1 MRFLQ
6 AGNQKLVALEP
17 EHEIVE
23 DLVSQAGFKCKL
35 EEDDRQLVIELKPA
49 SAASTIRL
57 FEAAD
62 AANREWFSDC
72 QFYVDAFSGAVLQTP
87 LTIANCHNSQGRLLP
102 KLRVAISK
110 ELPAA
115 FRLPGRQSV
124 SEQVVYALLYNF
136 LVALKESGVA
146 ICGRGGIQP
155 LAGGQSTVVPK

>member
-35 EEDDRQLVIELKPA
+35 EEDDRQLVLEIKAA

-57 FEAAD
+57 FEAGD
-62 AANREWFSDC
+62 PANREWFAGC

-87 LTIANCHNSQGRLLP
+87 LTVANCHNAQGRLVP

-110 ELPAA
+110 ELPAS
-115 FRLPGRQSV
+115 FRLPGRQTV

-146 ICGRGGIQP
+146 ICGKGGIQP
-155 LAGGQSTVVPK
+155 LAGGQAAVVSK